1 MNPPAGDT
9 ETSHTF
15 PGVQAIVTVPPGVL
29 CTSIVGP
36 EGTVVVDDRGGC
48 VVGGEV
54 DGGGDAGDD
63 VGGVDVVEV
72 EAGSVDVVVDEGS
85 VMSGMEVSG
94 IDGLGTSTV
103 DGAAVGVVSG
113 R

>member
-1 MNPPAGDT
+1 VNPPAGDT

-48 VVGGEV
+48 VVGGDV
-54 DGGGDAGDD
+54 DGGGDD

-94 IDGLGTSTV
+94 IDGSGTSTV
-103 DGAAVGVVSG
+103 DGTAVGVVSG